1 MWEMIENIRKF
12 KAGPDPFGRTWDVEF
27 RWLQTAIS
35 IRHSDSV
42 DVKWEIRCGD
52 EVLEKVVALMH
63 PHLLK
68 LSKAAGRPLTDPW
81 CMRLA
86 AAHLIRMI
94 ETAEDFEKTL
104 VTVTYEQLEEYNAK
118 LDSLVAAPQ

>member
-1 MWEMIENIRKF
+1 MIENIRKF
-12 KAGPDPFGRTWDVEF
+12 QAGPDPFGSIWDVEF
-27 RWLQTAIS
+27 RGLQTAIS

-81 CMRLA
+81 CMKLA

-118 LDSLVAAPQ
+118 LDSLVGAAH

>member
-1 MWEMIENIRKF
+1 MIENIRKF

-42 DVKWEIRCGD
+42 DVKWEIRCGE
-52 EVLEKVVALMH
+52 EVLEKVVALRH
-63 PHLLK
+63 PDLLR
-68 LSKAAGRPLTDPW
+68 LSKQANRPLTDPW
-81 CMRLA
+81 CMKLA
-86 AAHLIRMI
+86 AAHLISMI

-104 VTVTYEQLEEYNAK
+104 VTVTYEQLEGYQAK
-118 LDSLVAAPQ
+118 LDSLVGAR